1 MQANFLAPN
10 FHIYIYMV
18 LKSDERKINKNIG
31 WLEYVHINKLDN
43 NRVGDT
49 TNPNTP
55 PRPPPQ

>member
-1 MQANFLAPN
+1 
-10 FHIYIYMV
+10 MV

-55 PRPPPQ
+55 PPQ